1 MNYKLHYAPDNASLI
16 IRIFLEEIEAKY
28 TCNLIDRKQNSQKD
42 PKYLALNPNGLI
54 PVLETN
60 DGPIF
65 ETAAILL
72 WLADQHKCNF
82 PEIENNKRA
91 YGLKWLFFL
100 SNTVH
105 SSLRI
110 LFYSEKYIGTNSN
123 KDFLKNINSQMKNH
137 LTLLN
142 LEVGDKIYFLCNTP
156 SILDIYLCVM
166 LRWMKLYPINN
177 TNWFLLERYE
187 NLKRICQN
195 LEIRPSVG
203 IAAKA
208 EGLGQ
213 TIFSN
218 PSYAKPPVGSVT

>member
-91 YGLKWLFFL
+91 YGLKWLFFYP
-100 SNTVH
+100 
-105 SSLRI
+105 I
-110 LFYSEKYIGTNSN
+110 LFTHRCEYYSI
-123 KDFLKNINSQMKNH
+123 LKNILAPIATKTSS
-137 LTLLN
+137 
-142 LEVGDKIYFLCNTP
+142 KIL
-156 SILDIYLCVM
+156 
-166 LRWMKLYPINN
+166 
-177 TNWFLLERYE
+177 
-187 NLKRICQN
+187 
-195 LEIRPSVG
+195 
-203 IAAKA
+203 IAK
-208 EGLGQ
+208 
-213 TIFSN
+213 
-218 PSYAKPPVGSVT
+218 

>member
-91 YGLKWLFFL
+91 YGLKWLFFYP
-100 SNTVH
+100 
-105 SSLRI
+105 I
-110 LFYSEKYIGTNSN
+110 LFTHRCEYYSIQKNILTRNRN

-177 TNWFLLERYE
+177 TDWFLLERYK

-195 LEIRPSVG
+195 LEIRPSVD

-218 PSYAKPPVGSVT
+218 PSYAKPPVGSAT